1 MQEDPLGILGKS
13 DPLGI
18 LKKKDGGPT
27 PSQTV
32 PQLQSSSKNILAQ
45 RPSELPLGAP
55 PIGAVKPDVET
66 LFAKISSAKQKL
78 DETVNT
84 RDDIYTDVVKE
95 NRLKQLDSESKA
107 GLSDMVNPALLSA
120 RRGIIKEIPVSTTDV
135 EAEKAKA
142 ITDPSQYR
150 KILKRA
156 AKTDPTV
163 AVNAY
168 IADAEARVSEKPEIA
183 SKVLQNADKIASGE
197 LNYNVSQGVVQKPE
211 GTFMSLYRGLQER
224 NKQVDDYDFLTK
236 TLNDAAII
244 SQLEDDRS
252 RFDPD
257 EPMPT
262 PEGTLAEFGQML
274 GMEGVPIVKGAVA
287 GVGTALIPGAQA
299 AAPYIAA
306 FAVSPEYYQRGYST
320 ALRQAYNEFRS
331 RDMPEYEAL
340 EKARAQ
346 AEAEANLSAAEG
358 FASGLIGGKIGFKPS
373 AYNFSGG
380 YKNALKNVLKGSK
393 NFVAENLVEGGTDA
407 AIAGGLQI
415 AKNIAAI
422 ENGLNRDL
430 FEGVQENVKSELGFT
445 FGLGGLISV
454 GKAAMDPKSF
464 KTILTGVARQPKE
477 FVDAKIGELIVTGQV
492 SPEQAQETGKMID
505 EARALDS
512 QIPSNVTDDETR
524 SLIAEKIE
532 ERNKLKQELATS
544 NEAFHADIKNNI
556 SEIDKQILSYATTQ
570 SNIQEGRTEGDISQ
584 YQGDVQGQPEVGQ
597 GAGQQGQTQISQP
610 NVGDSNIG
618 GQAQVAERITPEQ
631 IQVTNDATGFSEQV
645 TAAKESLGNEG
656 LSVSPYEQDEYDK
669 IASEGG
675 QFLRAADNQVLALLK
690 PNGEMVSLVKA
701 KTANVKGAAQAL
713 ITKMKDMGGLFMDNY
728 DIYLTPIYEK
738 AGYKVAARVPFNEQY
753 APEGW
758 NAEDSPLKTKPD
770 VVFMVRQDLAPADA
784 QTFENYDDAQAFTQG
799 IIDNAVSTGKATLPS
814 VQATTVQA
822 PTMAEELQQF
832 MAESPMDEAIAMAEQ
847 SLAKSGLRF
856 KTIDDQNATQGLF
869 KSDSGEIVINK
880 AKLADDIEAGLVVW
894 HEASHPVMNII
905 RNTDK
910 TLYDAVVRGLQ
921 DAAKKNSSIDD
932 GFAWA
937 QSNYSAEKLS
947 ERYKR
952 EVSEE
957 EAVSTQNDE
966 ALAEIIGRINAG
978 LIDINSL
985 DTGFKQKLIDFINEI
1000 AKFFGIDPIINDT
1013 DVAQFKKTV
1022 SEVADALQTG
1032 RDIAEIV
1039 GEENVFDY
1047 GVNIGSSTQ
1056 LSVGDVKGTRAKF
1069 NASYP
1074 LSFVRP
1080 EDKINIM
1087 DLVREIESKGQK
1099 VWFWVADQLGRG
1111 MYYDKVVDGEHYLD
1125 AGPSFALDPK
1135 NRSNNIIWATGKGE
1149 KWVKDNIAKSD
1160 YIFIISG
1167 SPTKSKLFNKRVSE
1181 LTFNRIKKAV
1191 GEEGAWDKFKSE
1203 MLAVSK
1209 IGDINKILDKYNSFE
1224 ELLASPDRK
1233 QLLIAIDA
1241 QKDKKG
1247 TPLKG
1252 LLEKYG
1258 ALVDYNDLRD
1268 GFYKDND
1275 FKLND
1280 IMLVLKPT
1288 GYGGK
1293 SEHSTYENDIL
1304 GEVVGVPDMKVN
1316 AFDIMPEDFKSKYK
1330 PEISRTEQSQAVAPY
1345 GSGIRNV
1352 QASVGGRNI
1361 GEKELAKRTNVA
1373 SEKLKTLFNRDNIP
1387 LTIDE
1392 AKEIVGEVVD
1402 WSNWYDGISSYAED
1416 VFGEY
1421 AEDFL
1426 SLLPLS
1432 SQAANS
1438 ATTVA
1443 LAIGNAERVYKG
1455 ENPVGVAEY
1464 YGYVSD
1470 FLGGKGIKSDKMY
1483 NFFKALTGD
1492 KNAVA
1497 VDMHVWSLIMGKDP
1511 NKKQVNP
1518 KNQKEF
1524 DRAKQ
1529 FVNVLADELG
1539 LAPREVQASL
1549 WAANI
1554 LRTGGKPDSY
1564 EEYIEKQIR
1573 EKDLEQRIQ
1582 GWRDKGY
1589 KPFSEVRKRKEAQP
1603 QLSAGNRLAPNGKP
1617 SKLNAKQYE
1626 QVRTP
1631 EFKNWFGDWE
1641 NDPANASKV
1650 VDENGEPRVVFHGT
1664 NNTFDEFKKEKL
1676 GSKNFTADSAYMG
1689 FFFAGDRSTS
1699 EEYTGMN
1706 SMDMMGISLG
1716 AYNDVFDKYK
1726 VELDAAKSAVDNIY
1740 KDVFARVEA
1749 ETIEKNLPRAEETRR
1764 TLREANVPV
1773 DYIEEL
1779 IKNLVNKVDTEKVY
1793 NEAKVENDR
1802 NGNNQR
1808 LAEVNEKINS
1818 EIEDKWRSRTG
1829 ANPQIMELFLNI
1841 KNPLTVDY
1849 SNIEATNLASDIQE
1863 AIGTGK
1869 DGVIFNNLK
1878 DGDNA
1883 DDIFVALEP
1892 NQIKSATGNVGT
1904 FSTQDNRI
1912 QFSAGNRKMVGQINW
1927 EVSPEGK
1934 GDPSISARNPVVV
1947 EAAKNLKEG
1956 KITNEEYR
1964 ATVSANSPITPITRF
1979 FEPATEQEIRNAFS
1993 VATKKDI
2000 EAENIGKPVDQG
2012 KKVGLRLDIPSYKFN
2027 NTWVVSVHEGHTKSG
2042 KIISYGNVA
2051 RINNVTFEPIPLAA
2065 LNIATGDAS
2074 KTSVARMYGEWVNI
2088 EGNTLEE
2095 KGENAKKIVQDIVDD
2110 PSYVQV
2116 GMNPFRY
2123 SYFYDRSTD
2132 IGRPIVSADEVVQI
2146 GGLVYAK
2153 NPVYGN
2159 WTDEAYRVKG
2169 LMDSAGQPV
2178 QFSAANR
2185 PEFSKDF
2192 KLGAFVMRKK
2202 AEGASDAE
2210 IAGAVASVTQMSKEE
2225 IDRLISDPEQFIRD
2239 SFPSFSKQRQD
2250 NLIERA
2256 KMKNI
2261 YRGRQFG
2268 KPIDKKFVGLEIPRN
2283 LVDQYMAQNGRKDNV
2298 AKKIYTDFKK
2308 KWLDPAK
2315 GLPDWVLAIK
2325 DFSKGTKNIEIAR
2338 AAKTLDRLKA
2348 EAKRIGFQDWDAF
2361 SKAMVVAN
2369 NVQRFIPQEDGI
2381 VPFDP
2386 YRAYEGRTFTAQDD
2400 ELPALVPDEIKALPE
2415 EIIPYVY
2422 AMRGQID
2429 RLTKDLIGSG
2439 YVTPDQ
2445 AVTLERNIGQY
2456 VNRAYRL
2463 FNERG
2468 YKPEPEVL
2476 NAAVNYLANEKF
2488 QGLLTDYFKT
2498 QQGISSDK
2506 VLTSEEQAKFDQDL
2520 QEFISAMQESEK
2532 LRLLEEALRLAQ
2544 ADVNAILEKKTNPYF
2559 GLSEDKRDVGIL
2571 QNRKDIS
2578 EPIRKLMGEYTDP
2591 GTTFMMTVAKQAALK
2606 GASEYLTK
2614 LREFGMGTL
2623 FFEAKDPSL
2632 PASHSVQV
2640 ASTGTESMSPLGG
2653 LYTTPE
2659 IYEAIQSIEPTYNAM
2674 TQAWM
2679 KLVGSVRWG
2688 KTVGSVATQF
2698 KNFESNLGFAVLN
2711 GLLFTGNNG
2720 EAFRGAAQ
2728 YVKGQYSKAEID
2740 ALTEKLIKL
2749 NLVGQS
2755 VGAREL
2761 KEMLGGGDLH
2771 DIALDIALSP
2781 EGKWGK
2787 KVAKRYNV
2795 FKEANKLYRLG
2806 DDFWKAYAY
2815 LNERQVV
2822 ARGRF
2827 EAPYESLTKEQQEQ
2841 VDLESS
2847 ERVKNTW
2854 PTYDRVVEG
2863 AKIISKSLPI
2873 FGNFI
2878 SFQAE
2883 SLRVL
2888 QNSVKL
2894 AMKDMRDP
2902 QMKSA
2907 GMKRMAGIV
2916 SYFMLRSAITIGKAT
2931 AAGMAASGVI
2941 GALIA
2946 DDDEERRKNA
2956 IKQAAPVFMRSGDLA
2971 TIQGDQPHKFTIVDM
2986 SSLDPY
2992 GIIPRSLNAFTDG
3005 REGIFGAQMEPGVM
3019 AAGTELFSSFLEPEM
3034 TFSTMWST
3042 INNTNPKTKQKLV
3055 LENDTD
3061 IQAAAKVA
3069 GAIWDQLEPSTIALV
3084 KRAFTSERPAAE
3096 VLALFG
3102 ARPYEIDLHKS
3113 FSIILSKAG
3122 EDLSAINT
3130 EYNRIKYNEKATPEE
3145 KASAEKIAEDKKAF
3159 AISKLNQIYRD
3170 FILTGADPNELN
3182 AIINQKSAVKV
3193 TGYDPTTKKAIKTG
3207 NINRDKLF
3215 K

>member
-1 MQEDPLGILGKS
+1 MQEDPLGILGNS

-18 LKKKDGGPT
+18 LKKKDGGST
-27 PSQTV
+27 PSQATPALTSQPQEDLASLLTRRKKLEGEKSAVRPTAAPGFVATPTV
-32 PQLQSSSKNILAQ
+32 DYDSQISAIDAEIFNKGFDPKEVSKDFTDIDVYGTDEEFRTFYDKKKTKPLTAGRDLSAKTWHNQSRSAINANEDPNTKAELNLELDNLISQGAQLPKADFNTALNYGRNAKEQILKFTGEQGDAREKAIQNFKKDYIPVLGNVLLRDRAAVGDSKTLPIDLALAVGDIFDPARSAQTREIMSADYSDNYQAQAAKERRLAEVESEGLKILSDAVTQEYEDKQDSFTGLKQWEENKGGRLKELLNKIGKIQPADKAIVDQYNKQKSELDALIKSPEFTQIEGQSKNIDTALAAY
-45 RPSELPLGAP
+45 E
-55 PIGAVKPDVET
+55 
-66 LFAKISSAKQKL
+66 
-78 DETVNT
+78 
-84 RDDIYTDVVKE
+84 KE
-95 NRLKQLDSESKA
+95 
-107 GLSDMVNPALLSA
+107 
-120 RRGIIKEIPVSTTDV
+120 
-135 EAEKAKA
+135 
-142 ITDPSQYR
+142 TDP
-150 KILKRA
+150 LKKQRLY
-156 AKTDPTV
+156 D
-163 AVNAY
+163 AY
-168 IADAEARVSEKPEIA
+168 AGEVDLYNIMVESAPQVSEKTKALNDIA
-183 SKVLQNADKIASGE
+183 SQINSSVLPKEEIDEYNNLVSEYGNISKGAINTQSGLEPWVKYIKDKKDSQFKRYPTVMADELMAAEQEWKGENLSTPSKFVVGLSKLGEGAADALSVIYDSLFATDEQALKNDFERLGRSQTESTILGYEREANRLYESPMTTVISDKTKGRLTEIEDNPELSADQKKMMSSAILKEGLESGDVYKTTNPNAGKINITAKSV
-197 LNYNVSQGVVQKPE
+197 LN
-211 GTFMSLYRGLQER
+211 TFATVG
-224 NKQVDDYDFLTK
+224 
-236 TLNDAAII
+236 
-244 SQLEDDRS
+244 
-252 RFDPD
+252 P
-257 EPMPT
+257 
-262 PEGTLAEFGQML
+262 QML
-274 GMEGVPIVKGAVA
+274 GSIGAAALTGGGTGSLFITTAMQAFSPYYNEAVEKGIANPIQYATAHTLVEAATELLGTTDLDIIKKTFQNKSGFGAKFFRDLSKGEFDKLLAGSKGAFKNYTKAIGRGLRSNFEEASEEFLAPIGGNIADQYLFGEKRPIMEGATQGFTTMAIGGLPLSMLGVPLSVRNTDIGKKF
-287 GVGTALIPGAQA
+287 ALYNA
-299 AAPYIAA
+299 AADLRGTL
-306 FAVSPEYYQRGYST
+306 STLSEEYKAGNLSKQEYEDRVKMITDYSSIV
-320 ALRQAYNEFRS
+320 RMMPQAYEDGS
-331 RDMPEYEAL
+331 PLRDDH
-340 EKARAQ
+340 KAKLAFNTYITTR
-346 AEAEANLSAAEG
+346 
-358 FASGLIGGKIGFKPS
+358 K
-373 AYNFSGG
+373 
-380 YKNALKNVLKGSK
+380 V
-393 NFVAENLVEGGTDA
+393 ENSLPP
-407 AIAGGLQI
+407 Q
-415 AKNIAAI
+415 
-422 ENGLNRDL
+422 
-430 FEGVQENVKSELGFT
+430 QKS
-445 FGLGGLISV
+445 
-454 GKAAMDPKSF
+454 
-464 KTILTGVARQPKE
+464 
-477 FVDAKIGELIVTGQV
+477 
-492 SPEQAQETGKMID
+492 
-505 EARALDS
+505 
-512 QIPSNVTDDETR
+512 
-524 SLIAEKIE
+524 KIE
-532 ERNKLKQELATS
+532 QVINDTQTESDKILA
-544 NEAFHADIKNNI
+544 N
-556 SEIDKQILSYATTQ
+556 ATTQ

-584 YQGDVQGQPEVGQ
+584 YQGNVQGQPEVGQ
-597 GAGQQGQTQISQP
+597 GEGQQGQTQITQP
-610 NVGDSNIG
+610 NVGDSNIS
-618 GQAQVAERITPEQ
+618 GQAEVAERITPEQ
-631 IQVTNDATGFSEQV
+631 IEVTNDATGFSEQV

-656 LSVSPYEQDEYDK
+656 LSVSPYEQDNYDK

-784 QTFENYDDAQAFTQG
+784 QTYENYDDAQAFTQG

-814 VQATTVQA
+814 VQAEAVQA

-832 MAESPMDEAIAMAEQ
+832 MAETPMDESIAIAEE
-847 SLAKSGLRF
+847 SLAKTGIKF
-856 KTIDDQNATQGLF
+856 KTIDDANAPQGLF
-869 KSDSGEIVINK
+869 TSDTGEITINR
-880 AKLADDIEAGLVVW
+880 AKLADDIEAGVVVW

-905 RNTDK
+905 RNTNK
-910 TLYDAVVRGLQ
+910 PLYDAVVRGLQ

-932 GFAWA
+932 ALAWA
-937 QSNYSAEKLS
+937 QSQPEYDN
-947 ERYKR
+947 
-952 EVSEE
+952 VD
-957 EAVSTQNDE
+957 TQNDE
-966 ALAEIIGRINAG
+966 AIVETIGRINAG

-985 DTGFKQKLIDFINEI
+985 DAGFKQKLIDFVNNI

-1013 DVAQFKKTV
+1013 DIAQFKKTV
-1022 SEVADALQTG
+1022 SEVADALKTG

-1039 GEENVFDY
+1039 GEENVKATSAQMNQLRATSAEIAKATEDKTVSGKSQPSMVLVGKQAGKDVDLYSGPASIEDLRSVKPGMYISRAEALSESALVPGKTRSYPSTASTEAKLKWADNVYKKAKETVVSNILDIHDSIDPAIRDISKLWYDGANIIAQELSKLYNTSLEQSSAVIATQSPQKPWYDNVHLAHFIMDFYANNKDKVMDQGMYDYFFEKSQPTKANKAGYPKQTQYLPTLQKAIGKPFKDLSNYDKAVMIRAEFDRNY
-1047 GVNIGSSTQ
+1047 ERKAPLRIPTGVIVGRVNSMSSFSGYDTIAKAVSILEDGSDKNISDNLGKAYKVRNFYNNIADPKMDGEVTIDTHAMAAAYMLPLGSSSPEVQFDEATYAFFADAYRDAASQ
-1056 LSVGDVKGTRAKF
+1056 RGILAREMQSITWEGVRSVFPA
-1069 NASYP
+1069 
-1074 LSFVRP
+1074 
-1080 EDKINIM
+1080 
-1087 DLVREIESKGQK
+1087 
-1099 VWFWVADQLGRG
+1099 AD
-1111 MYYDKVVDGEHYLD
+1111 
-1125 AGPSFALDPK
+1125 
-1135 NRSNNIIWATGKGE
+1135 
-1149 KWVKDNIAKSD
+1149 KSD
-1160 YIFIISG
+1160 A
-1167 SPTKSKLFNKRVSE
+1167 NKAR
-1181 LTFNRIKKAV
+1181 
-1191 GEEGAWDKFKSE
+1191 
-1203 MLAVSK
+1203 
-1209 IGDINKILDKYNSFE
+1209 
-1224 ELLASPDRK
+1224 
-1233 QLLIAIDA
+1233 
-1241 QKDKKG
+1241 
-1247 TPLKG
+1247 
-1252 LLEKYG
+1252 
-1258 ALVDYNDLRD
+1258 
-1268 GFYKDND
+1268 
-1275 FKLND
+1275 
-1280 IMLVLKPT
+1280 
-1288 GYGGK
+1288 
-1293 SEHSTYENDIL
+1293 
-1304 GEVVGVPDMKVN
+1304 
-1316 AFDIMPEDFKSKYK
+1316 
-1330 PEISRTEQSQAVAPY
+1330 
-1345 GSGIRNV
+1345 
-1352 QASVGGRNI
+1352 
-1361 GEKELAKRTNVA
+1361 
-1373 SEKLKTLFNRDNIP
+1373 
-1387 LTIDE
+1387 
-1392 AKEIVGEVVD
+1392 AKEIWAGYKNGTTTLKEVQEQIKANGKDLSITD
-1402 WSNWYDGISSYAED
+1402 WSRFTDKLLEEDGKPSYIE
-1416 VFGEY
+1416 E
-1421 AEDFL
+1421 L
-1426 SLLPLS
+1426 SL
-1432 SQAANS
+1432 A
-1438 ATTVA
+1438 
-1443 LAIGNAERVYKG
+1443 
-1455 ENPVGVAEY
+1455 
-1464 YGYVSD
+1464 
-1470 FLGGKGIKSDKMY
+1470 GG
-1483 NFFKALTGD
+1483 
-1492 KNAVA
+1492 
-1497 VDMHVWSLIMGKDP
+1497 
-1511 NKKQVNP
+1511 
-1518 KNQKEF
+1518 
-1524 DRAKQ
+1524 DRAAVGQ
-1529 FVNVLADELG
+1529 RDGGGNIGGVPGMGEG
-1539 LAPREVQASL
+1539 GVQPS
-1549 WAANI
+1549 
-1554 LRTGGKPDSY
+1554 G
-1564 EEYIEKQIR
+1564 
-1573 EKDLEQRIQ
+1573 
-1582 GWRDKGY
+1582 
-1589 KPFSEVRKRKEAQP
+1589 

-1631 EFKNWFGDWE
+1631 EFKAWFGDWE

-1706 SMDMMGISLG
+1706 SMDMMGVSLG
-1716 AYNDVFDKYK
+1716 AYNDIFDKYK
-1726 VELDAAKSAVDNIY
+1726 VELDTAKSAVDNIY
-1740 KDVFARVEA
+1740 KDIFARVEA

-1764 TLREANVPV
+1764 SLREANVPV

-1841 KNPLTVDY
+1841 KDPLTVDY

-1869 DGVIFNNLK
+1869 DGVVFNNLK
-1878 DGDNA
+1878 DGAKA

-1892 NQIKSATGNVGT
+1892 NQIKSATENVGT
-1904 FSTQDNRI
+1904 FSTEDNRI
-1912 QFSAGNRKMVGQINW
+1912 
-1927 EVSPEGK
+1927 
-1934 GDPSISARNPVVV
+1934 
-1947 EAAKNLKEG
+1947 
-1956 KITNEEYR
+1956 
-1964 ATVSANSPITPITRF
+1964 
-1979 FEPATEQEIRNAFS
+1979 
-1993 VATKKDI
+1993 
-2000 EAENIGKPVDQG
+2000 
-2012 KKVGLRLDIPSYKFN
+2012 
-2027 NTWVVSVHEGHTKSG
+2027 
-2042 KIISYGNVA
+2042 
-2051 RINNVTFEPIPLAA
+2051 
-2065 LNIATGDAS
+2065 
-2074 KTSVARMYGEWVNI
+2074 
-2088 EGNTLEE
+2088 
-2095 KGENAKKIVQDIVDD
+2095 
-2110 PSYVQV
+2110 
-2116 GMNPFRY
+2116 
-2123 SYFYDRSTD
+2123 
-2132 IGRPIVSADEVVQI
+2132 
-2146 GGLVYAK
+2146 
-2153 NPVYGN
+2153 
-2159 WTDEAYRVKG
+2159 
-2169 LMDSAGQPV
+2169 

-2210 IAGAVASVTQMSKEE
+2210 IAGAVASVTQMSKAE
-2225 IDRLISDPEQFIRD
+2225 IDKLISDPEQFIRD

-2338 AAKTLDRLKA
+2338 AAKTIERLKA

-2369 NVQRFIPQEDGI
+2369 NVQRFIPEEDGI

-2400 ELPALVPDEIKALPE
+2400 QLPSLVPDEIKALPE

-2456 VNRAYRL
+2456 VNRAYKL
-2463 FNERG
+2463 FNEKG
-2468 YKPEPEVL
+2468 YKPEPEAL
-2476 NAAVNYLANEKF
+2476 NAAVNYLANERF
-2488 QGLLTDYFKT
+2488 QGLLTDYFNT
-2498 QQGISSDK
+2498 QQGISPDK
-2506 VLTSEEQAKFDQDL
+2506 VLTAEDQAQRDQDY
-2520 QEFISAMQESEK
+2520 QDFVNKIEDAEK

-2623 FFEAKDPSL
+2623 FFEAKDPSR

-2674 TQAWM
+2674 VQAWM
-2679 KLVGSVRWG
+2679 KLVGYVRWG

-2771 DIALDIALSP
+2771 DIALDISLSP

-2822 ARGRF
+2822 ANGRF
-2827 EAPYESLTKEQQEQ
+2827 EAPYESLTKEQQDQ

-2847 ERVKNTW
+2847 ERVKSTW

-2863 AKIISKSLPI
+2863 AKVISKNIPI

-2888 QNSVKL
+2888 NNSIKL
-2894 AMKDMRDP
+2894 AKKDLSDP

-2916 SYFMLRSAITIGKAT
+2916 SYFMLRTGITT
-2931 AAGMAASGVI
+2931 VAAKLSGMAASGLI
-2941 GALIA
+2941 GAVMG

-2956 IKQAAPVFMRSGDLA
+2956 IKQAAPIFMRAGDLA
-2971 TIQGDQPHKFTIVDM
+2971 TIQGDKPHKFTIVDM

-2992 GIIPRSLNAFTDG
+2992 GIIPRSLNAYTDG

-3019 AAGTELFSSFLEPEM
+3019 AAGTELFSAFLEPEM
-3034 TFSTMWST
+3034 TFSTMWSAR
-3042 INNTNPKTKQKLV
+3042 NNTDPKNKQKMV

-3061 IQAAAKVA
+3061 IQSVAKVA
-3069 GAIWDQLEPSTIALV
+3069 GAIWDQLEPSSIALIQ
-3084 KRAFTSERPAAE
+3084 RMFTTERPAAE

-3122 EDLSAINT
+3122 DDLSAINT
-3130 EYNRIKYNEKATPEE
+3130 EYNKIKYNEKATPEE
-3145 KASAEKIAEDKKAF
+3145 KKSAEKIAEDKKAF

-3182 AIINQKSAVKV
+3182 AIINQKSAIKT
-3193 TGYDPTTKKAIKTG
+3193 TGFDVITKKGIKTG
-3207 NINRDKLF
+3207 NISREKLF
-3215 K
+3215 KPK